1 MRKTI
6 FSDTGKVILLCDIYC
21 SYELLY
27 YSASNSRLLL
37 KSFLISGISI
47 SVTLQQ
53 CKAIINLNKAIL
65 IAGRTKKNNESL
77 LENVTFRIFLL
88 SDVLTRKYNSKINI
102 ITIFFKIIV
111 SNKVTLFSL
120 GIVLLHKI

>member
-1 MRKTI
+1 MN
-6 FSDTGKVILLCDIYC
+6 
-21 SYELLY
+21 Y
-27 YSASNSRLLL
+27 YIIQQVSRLLL

-77 LENVTFRIFLL
+77 LENVIFRIFLL
-88 SDVLTRKYNSKINI
+88 SDVLTRKYTPYFLRLSFQIK
-102 ITIFFKIIV
+102 
-111 SNKVTLFSL
+111 
-120 GIVLLHKI
+120 LHCFH